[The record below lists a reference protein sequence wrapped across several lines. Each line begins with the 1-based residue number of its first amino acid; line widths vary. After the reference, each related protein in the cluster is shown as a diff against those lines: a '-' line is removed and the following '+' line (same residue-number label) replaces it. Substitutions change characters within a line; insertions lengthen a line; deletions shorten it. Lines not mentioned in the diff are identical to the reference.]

1 MKNKRNEI
9 YELKENIY
17 SSNIE
22 KSKLN
27 EKMFENPIH
36 ILMYG
41 YIKECFEKGE
51 NPSQTSLI
59 SKFEIK
65 EDINEV
71 SGILALDVQSDDTD
85 RAVSDYINQIKQ
97 KGGTEKAL
105 RLLQEGA
112 ISLEEFNA
120 MINNK
125 G

>member
-1 MKNKRNEI
+1 M
-9 YELKENIY
+9 
-17 SSNIE
+17 
-22 KSKLN
+22 
-27 EKMFENPIH
+27 
-36 ILMYG
+36 
-41 YIKECFEKGE
+41 
-51 NPSQTSLI
+51 SQSTLL
-59 SKFEIK
+59 SKFDTK
-65 EDINEV
+65 EDVNTA